1 MNSLMSFLYALLTH
15 DVVSACE
22 SVGLDPQMGFLHAD
36 RLALSLVNR
45 QQVAAKGFR
54 QNETGGVEMDDA
66 TRKTVL
72 VAYQKRKDE
81 ELVHPFLRENLTV
94 GLLPHVQARLLARW
108 LRGELDAYPPM
119 LWK

>member
-1 MNSLMSFLYALLTH
+1 MI
-15 DVVSACE
+15 
-22 SVGLDPQMGFLHAD
+22 AD

-45 QQVAAKGFR
+45 QQVAAKGFT
-54 QNETGGVEMDDA
+54 QTETGGVLMDDK
-66 TRKTVL
+66 TRKAVL
-72 VAYQKRKDE
+72 VAYQRRKEE
-81 ELVHPFLRENLTV
+81 ELVHPFLKEKVTV

>member
-1 MNSLMSFLYALLTH
+1 MI
-15 DVVSACE
+15 
-22 SVGLDPQMGFLHAD
+22 AD

-45 QQVAAKGFR
+45 QQVDAKGFR
-54 QNETGGVEMDDA
+54 QHESGAVDMDDA

-81 ELVHPFLRENLTV
+81 EILHPFLKERVTI

-108 LRGELDAYPPM
+108 LREELDAYPSF